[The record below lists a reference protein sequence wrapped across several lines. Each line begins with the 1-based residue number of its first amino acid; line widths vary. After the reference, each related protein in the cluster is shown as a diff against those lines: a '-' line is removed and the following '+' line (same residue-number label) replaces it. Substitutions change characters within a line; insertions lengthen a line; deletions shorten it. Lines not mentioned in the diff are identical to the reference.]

1 MRAFIAIE
9 ISDAIKDVLGRV
21 ITHLKYSGADVKW
34 VDPGIIHL
42 TLKFLGE
49 ITDDKRDDIKSSLDT
64 LAKDVKPFEMTIKDL
79 GAFPAIER
87 PRVIWVGLD
96 KGSLEATDL
105 ALRIKDSLSEA
116 GFPGSDRPF
125 SAHLTIGRVRSPLNS
140 DKLKDKVSSASSIIQ
155 SAGAVS
161 HKVSSVILFQSTL
174 TSHGAIHT
182 KLHESALKGH

>member
-9 ISDAIKDVLGRV
+9 ISDAIKDMLGRV
-21 ITHLKYSGADVKW
+21 ITHLKYSGTDVKW

-105 ALRIKDSLSEA
+105 ALRIENSLSEA

-125 SAHLTIGRVRSPLNS
+125 SPHLTIGRVRSPLNL

-155 SAGAVS
+155 SAGAVY

-174 TSHGAIHT
+174 TSHGAIHN
-182 KLHESALKGH
+182 KLHESTLKGL

>member
-105 ALRIKDSLSEA
+105 ALRIEASLSEA

-125 SAHLTIGRVRSPLNS
+125 SAHLTIGRVRSPLNL

-182 KLHESALKGH
+182 KLHESALKGL